1 MGTMSPCKTICVS
14 KHKEPLDYP
23 IQNIMLQIY
32 DNIKMKEILDIM
44 GNSLFTSVHL
54 GNGKTFEL
62 ANQGEIG
69 GRGC

>member
-1 MGTMSPCKTICVS
+1 
-14 KHKEPLDYP
+14 
-23 IQNIMLQIY
+23 MLQIY

-54 GNGKTFEL
+54 GNRKTFEL

-69 GRGC
+69 GRGCPTITDGLSKILCTSKRSQYCHAPTQ